1 MMLESLQLDSF
12 LRVLLSYLAGT
23 LEEVVGLEDS
33 SGLIAVVGQQV
44 GEDVNQFYQSS
55 FNTERLSPSQIASA
69 LVDFKKRIDGDFYII
84 EQSSDKIVLGNRHC
98 PFNHFVEGHASLCM
112 MTSSVF
118 GVIASQN
125 TGYAKV
131 ELHRT
136 IAQGDRECRVIVYLR
151 STEESNHAEGREYYQ
166 LP

>member
-1 MMLESLQLDSF
+1 
-12 LRVLLSYLAGT
+12 
-23 LEEVVGLEDS
+23 
-33 SGLIAVVGQQV
+33 
-44 GEDVNQFYQSS
+44 
-55 FNTERLSPSQIASA
+55 
-69 LVDFKKRIDGDFYII
+69 
-84 EQSSDKIVLGNRHC
+84 
-98 PFNHFVEGHASLCM
+98 M

-136 IAQGDRECRVIVYLR
+136 IALGDRECRVIVYLR